1 MLLCIHLFYMPFWGM
16 RRTLPPRKITAFCWN
31 TQYLREFD
39 ITTEGYFAGQQ
50 PTADSPYPLREGDL
64 SVSNRRQ
71 HSNYN
76 R

>member
-1 MLLCIHLFYMPFWGM
+1 M
-16 RRTLPPRKITAFCWN
+16 RLPC
-31 TQYLREFD
+31 EFD
-39 ITTEGYFAGQQ
+39 MMTEGYFAGQQ